1 MDVVLIK
8 YINIG
13 FGFIFINES
22 VNIIILGK
30 IFAVGIQ
37 HIDIININ

>member
-22 VNIIILGK
+22 VNIILGK
-30 IFAVGIQ
+30 MFAVGIQ
-37 HIDIININ
+37 HVDIININ